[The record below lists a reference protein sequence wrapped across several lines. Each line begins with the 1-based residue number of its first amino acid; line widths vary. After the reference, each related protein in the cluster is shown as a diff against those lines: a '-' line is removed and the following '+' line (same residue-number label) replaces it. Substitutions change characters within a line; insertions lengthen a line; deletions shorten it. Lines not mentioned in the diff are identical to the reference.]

1 MYYIYKNTH
10 ADNMPS
16 YRIMAQDKTFNPVSQ
31 EFERE
36 VVSLN
41 RNGTWDSCFIP
52 NDQRIDL
59 YQYRYLDIS
68 KTMYDA
74 QKICD
79 EDEALFSRK
88 Q

>member
-16 YRIMAQDKTFNPVSQ
+16 YRIMAQDRTFNPVSQ
-31 EFERE
+31 EYERE

-52 NDQRIDL
+52 NDQEIPL
-59 YQYRYLDIS
+59 NQYRYLDIT

-74 QKICD
+74 VELCDKD
-79 EDEALFSRK
+79 EDLSYQK
-88 Q
+88 